1 MQVNFIGHGLDPNNE
16 HTVGNLLAT
25 SFQDPKFDT
34 FFSLVAFASNSGV
47 RLLMPFILEAKPKY
61 KELCFYI
68 GVDDNGTSKE
78 ALQQLIDNS
87 VPAYIFHTQSAM
99 IFHPKIYMFE
109 GKNWTRLVIGST
121 NLTNSGLFVNVE
133 AAVSMDFRPTDPQ
146 GKKIVTQINDYF
158 KTILEKSDKNLE
170 PLTSELLETLCKQGL
185 VKDELH
191 TRIKTPEQIE
201 ALEELNLFPDRD
213 KLNTKEIELGTADL
227 PDEIQAD
234 RNYDLQFTNSDLE
247 KFPYF
252 FEKWLQYKQDNPK
265 SGGVV
270 YRDTDDRALYSWF
283 RKIKWLIGKQKEM
296 PLQVMQQLESSGFPF
311 EDGKIIRRMIIWE
324 ERFSELV
331 AYMKKHNM
339 NYAHVPQH
347 KNPKHPYHSLG
358 QWCATQKVRRK
369 GIVPPKWT
377 DYEEQKMNSINF
389 KWQTPNIGGGSS
401 PDDESWLENYFKL
414 EDFKRK
420 YGHANP
426 SQTDKDPDIKK
437 LAKWVNDQRTLRNT
451 GRKNK
456 KGILKKLIKEREE
469 LLTELGVDWEWQLTQ
484 RKIEL
489 EEFIKGYLWLRKVY
503 PDEKPKKGD
512 KRFSKIL
519 QKKAEIRHRYKND
532 TSLEGKWRI
541 DRLNEIGF
549 RWT

>member
-87 VPAYIFHTQSAM
+87 VPTYIFHTQSAM

-109 GKNWTRLVIGST
+109 GRNWIRLVIGST

-133 AAVSMDFRPTDPQ
+133 AAVSMDFRPSDPQ
-146 GKKIVTQINDYF
+146 GKKIVTQIKDYF
-158 KTILEKSDKNLE
+158 KTLLEKSDKNLE

-185 VKDELH
+185 VRDELH
-191 TRIKTPEQIE
+191 TRVKTPEQIE

-213 KLNTKEIELGTADL
+213 KLNTKELELGTAEL

-265 SGGVV
+265 SGGIV

-283 RKIKWLIGKQKEM
+283 RKIKWLIGKQKEI
-296 PLQVMQQLESSGFPF
+296 PLMVMQQLELNGFPF
-311 EDGKIIRRMIIWE
+311 EDGKLVRRMIIWE

-339 NYAHVPQH
+339 TYAHVPQH

-377 DYEEQKMNSINF
+377 DYEEQKMNSIHF

-414 EDFKRK
+414 EEFKRK
-420 YGHANP
+420 YNHANP
-426 SQTDKDPDIKK
+426 SQTDKDPEIKK

-456 KGILKKLIKEREE
+456 KGILKTLIKEREE

-489 EEFIKGYLWLRKVY
+489 EEFIKGYIWLRSVY

-532 TSLEGKWRI
+532 NSPEGKWRI

>member
-16 HTVGNLLAT
+16 NTVGNLLAT
-25 SFQDPKFDT
+25 SFQDPKFDS

-47 RLLMPFILEAKPKY
+47 RLLMPFILEAKEKY

-78 ALQQLIDNS
+78 ALQQLIENS
-87 VPAYIFHTQSAM
+87 VPTYIFHTQSAM
-99 IFHPKIYMFE
+99 IFHPKIYLFE
-109 GKNWTRLVIGST
+109 GINWIRAVIGST

-146 GKKIVTQINDYF
+146 GKKIVTQIKEYF
-158 KTILEKSDKNLE
+158 KTLLQKTDKNLE
-170 PLTSELLETLCKQGL
+170 PLTTELLDILCKQGL
-185 VKDELH
+185 VKDEIF
-191 TRIKTPEQIE
+191 TSVKSPEQTE
-201 ALEELNLFPDRD
+201 VLDELNLFPDRD
-213 KLNTKEIELGTADL
+213 KLNTKEIELGNADL

-234 RNYDLQFTNSDLE
+234 RNYDLQFTNADLE

-252 FEKWLQYKQDNPK
+252 FEKWLQYKNANLK

-283 RKIKWLIGKQKEM
+283 RKIKWLIGKQKEI
-296 PLQVMQQLESSGFPF
+296 PLQIIQQLERNGFPF
-311 EDGKIIRRMIIWE
+311 EDGKLIRRMIIWQ
-324 ERFSELV
+324 ERFAELV
-331 AYMKKHNM
+331 AYMKKYNM
-339 NYAHVPQH
+339 TYAHVPQH
-347 KNPKHPYHSLG
+347 KNPKHPFHSLG

-377 DYEEQKMNSINF
+377 DYEENKMNSINF

-414 EDFKRK
+414 EDFKKK

-456 KGILKKLIKEREE
+456 KGVIKKLITEREE

-489 EEFIKGYLWLRKVY
+489 EEFIKGYLELRSLY

-512 KRFSKIL
+512 KRFSKVL

-532 TSLEGKWRI
+532 ISPEGKWRI

-549 RWT
+549 LWT